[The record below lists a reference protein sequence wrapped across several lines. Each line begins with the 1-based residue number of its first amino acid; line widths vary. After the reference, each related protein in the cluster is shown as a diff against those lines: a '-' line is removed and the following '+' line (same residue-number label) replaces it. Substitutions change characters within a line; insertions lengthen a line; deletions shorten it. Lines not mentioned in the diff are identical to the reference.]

1 MSTTKPS
8 KAFWIISGVAL
19 LWNAMGVNQYLQ
31 QAYMTDAFKAMYT
44 EEQLAIITSAP
55 SWVIAV
61 FAIAVFGGLLGSLA
75 LLLRKKIAIVLFIV
89 SLIGIIAQ
97 MYHNLFVIDSVAIYG
112 PGAAI
117 MPIMVIAFALF
128 LLWFSKFSDKKN
140 WLS

>member
-97 MYHNLFVIDSVAIYG
+97 MYHNLFEIDSVAIYG

>member
-44 EEQLAIITSAP
+44 EEQLVIITSAP

-97 MYHNLFVIDSVAIYG
+97 MYHNLFMIDSVAIYG

>member
-44 EEQLAIITSAP
+44 EEQLEMISSSP

-61 FAIAVFGGLLGSLA
+61 FAIAVFGGLLCSLA
-75 LLLRKKIAIVLFIV
+75 LLLRRKIARELFIV

-97 MYHNLFVIDSVAIYG
+97 MYHNLFMIDSVAIYG

-117 MPIMVIAFALF
+117 MPIMVLAFALF
-128 LLWFSKFSDKKN
+128 LLWFSKFSEKN
-140 WLS
+140 SWLL

>member
-44 EEQLAIITSAP
+44 VEQLEMISSSP

>member
-117 MPIMVIAFALF
+117 MPIMVIL
-128 LLWFSKFSDKKN
+128 
-140 WLS
+140 

>member
-8 KAFWIISGVAL
+8 AAFWIISVIAL
-19 LWNAMGVNQYLQ
+19 IWNLMGVNQYIQ
-31 QAYMTDAFKAMYT
+31 QAYMTDSFKAMYT
-44 EEQLAIITSAP
+44 EEQLEMIASSP

-75 LLLRKKIAIVLFIV
+75 LLFRRKIAIMLFIV

-117 MPIMVIAFALF
+117 MPAMILAFALF
-128 LLWFSKFSDKKN
+128 LLWYSKFADKKN

>member
-31 QAYMTDAFKAMYT
+31 QAYMTDAFKEMYT
-44 EEQLAIITSAP
+44 VEQLEMISSSP

>member
-1 MSTTKPS
+1 
-8 KAFWIISGVAL
+8 
-19 LWNAMGVNQYLQ
+19 
-31 QAYMTDAFKAMYT
+31 MTDAFKAMYT

>member
-8 KAFWIISGVAL
+8 KAFWIISGIAL

>member
-1 MSTTKPS
+1 MPTTKPS
-8 KAFWIISGVAL
+8 KAFWIISGIAL

>member
-8 KAFWIISGVAL
+8 AAFWIISVIAL
-19 LWNAMGVNQYLQ
+19 IWNLMGVNQYIQ
-31 QAYMTDAFKAMYT
+31 QAYMTDSFKAMYT
-44 EEQLAIITSAP
+44 EEQLEMIASSP

-61 FAIAVFGGLLGSLA
+61 FAIAVFGGFLGALA
-75 LLLRKKIAIVLFIV
+75 LLLRKKVATILFTI

-117 MPIMVIAFALF
+117 MPAMILAFALF
-128 LLWFSKFSDKKN
+128 LLWYSKFADKKN

>member
-44 EEQLAIITSAP
+44 EEQLEMISSSP

-75 LLLRKKIAIVLFIV
+75 LLLRRKIARELFIV

-97 MYHNLFVIDSVAIYG
+97 MYHNLFMIDSVAIYG

-117 MPIMVIAFALF
+117 MPIMVLAFALF
-128 LLWFSKFSDKKN
+128 LLWFSKFSEKKS
-140 WLS
+140 WLL